1 MDMKKIRFLLI
12 LIIGVAFLNSIF
24 SLQIVQKYNIKGNL
38 VLTDEIRDACS
49 AGKDY
54 LSSNGGKHY
63 PDYDSSISGGHGSE
77 GAAYSEKLGS
87 FYDKLFFS
95 GGGTGATTS
104 HSCALK
110 IYSPNDNSRLIYSYD
125 NLSAPAIKTLLN
137 NGIMVGPIQK
147 ENEDESFEFLIKI
160 VNNIGKEI
168 ISTSVTVPNL
178 NYEGDGT
185 RLISDS
191 VDKPNSILSRHIKD
205 REITFSKLGIFNS
218 GSVSDNYVI
227 GWSEDDNAMKWIP
240 INGETIQ
247 DGSIDQQHLKDSF
260 LQIINN
266 KVSKQIHTVVES
278 DQITYMDGE
287 PLEASNRDEKYLKFS
302 LDGETYLIPIFKLD
316 ALNPILN
323 FVPPEY
329 SAHVTNTINVLGEI
343 NDIEENTIKYTIA
356 NNNEQYIEVISEPS
370 VVTVGGEEKL
380 NLKIKCLNTTLTSPL
395 PKITVSGNAQN
406 NLKYSDSFDINC
418 TPYPDAF
425 VHITTDSIGYG
436 LGDKRIYFE
445 VEHVD
450 SETIRVV
457 QPENG
462 TYTDATPDYI
472 PEHSTPEAYYVDLYC
487 NADNDYKSV
496 KICANKDFDGSEIC
510 DYKLYTCKKSNG
522 GGGCFLEGT
531 KVYTPNGWRNIEE
544 LNTNDVVYSL
554 KDNKLVE
561 TKVNALLVHGF
572 ERALDPSVKLELSN
586 GKTLFVTLNHAMYS
600 PKEKS
605 YKQLRY
611 FNLGDSLLY
620 YNETAKTFEEV
631 MIRNITEL
639 PDFAVVY
646 NLALESPNNYLVEG
660 IVVHNDYKHDDGISN
675 PPIGG
680 GVN

>member
-38 VLTDEIRDACS
+38 VLSDEIRAACS
-49 AGKDY
+49 AGTDH
-54 LSSNGGKHY
+54 LSTNGGEHY
-63 PDYDSSISGGHGSE
+63 PDHDSSGGHGSE

-87 FYDKLFFS
+87 FYDKLFFA

-125 NLSAPAIKTLLN
+125 GLSAPAIKTLLN

-160 VNNIGKEI
+160 VNDIGEEI

-178 NYEGDGT
+178 NYEGAGS

-191 VDKPNSILSRHIKD
+191 VEPNSILSRHIKD

-218 GSVSDNYVI
+218 NSVSNNYVI
-227 GWSEDDNAMKWIP
+227 GWSADDSAMKWIP

-278 DQITYMDGE
+278 DLITYMDGDA
-287 PLEASNRDEKYLKFS
+287 LEASNRDEKYLKFS
-302 LDGETYLIPIFKLD
+302 LDGDTYLIPIFKLNT
-316 ALNPILN
+316 LNPILN

-343 NDIEENTIKYTIA
+343 NDIEENTIEHTIA
-356 NNNEQYIEVISEPS
+356 NNNGQYIEVISEPS

-406 NLKYSDSFDINC
+406 DLDYSDSFDINC

-425 VHITTDSIGYG
+425 VHITTNSIGYG
-436 LGDKRIYFE
+436 LGNKRIDFE
-445 VEHVD
+445 VGHVD
-450 SETIRVV
+450 SDTISVV

-462 TYTDATPDYI
+462 TYFNATPDYI
-472 PEHSTPEAYYVDLYC
+472 PEHSTAEAYYVNLYC
-487 NADNDYKSV
+487 NAYNDYKIV
-496 KICANKDFDGSEIC
+496 KICANKESDGSEIC
-510 DYKLYTCKKSNG
+510 DYKTYTCKKKPN
-522 GGGCFLEGT
+522 GGCFLEGT

-554 KDNKLVE
+554 KDTKLVE
-561 TKVNALLVHGF
+561 TKVIALLVHGF

-600 PKEKS
+600 PKEKN
-605 YKQLRY
+605 YKQLKY

-660 IVVHNDYKHDDGISN
+660 IVVHNDYKHDDNDEISN
-675 PPIGG
+675 PSTGG
-680 GVN
+680 GGL